1 MPSIWPPPGPQQ
13 ALQPGS
19 ILYVNNN
26 STAPRMTLSS
36 NGNLGLGVGSNVT
49 STIRAPNGVIT
60 NMDEVSM
67 KDLQSE
73 AFNTPIDTLIDL
85 WLTRYGN
92 EWVELERIQD
102 DAFYV
107 LAHKRLKSLGQL
119 ETHYLTDR
127 ARFVCRKPT

>member
-1 MPSIWPPPGPQQ
+1 MPSIWPSPGPQQ

-19 ILYVNNN
+19 IVY
-26 STAPRMTLSS
+26 TDT
-36 NGNLGLGVGSNVT
+36 T
-49 STIRAPNGVIT
+49 SYNTIGTVRAPQGVIT

-92 EWVELERIQD
+92 EWVDMDKIEGDE
-102 DAFYV
+102 FYV
-107 LAHKRLKSLGQL
+107 LAYKRLKSLGQL

>member
-13 ALQPGS
+13 AHEIS
-19 ILYVNNN
+19 NTTYTTT
-26 STAPRMTLSS
+26 STAAPSGGYVFTGGTAA
-36 NGNLGLGVGSNVT
+36 N
-49 STIRAPNGVIT
+49 TIGTMPGGIIT

-92 EWVELERIQD
+92 EWVDMDKIEGDE
-102 DAFYV
+102 FYV
-107 LAHKRLKSLGQL
+107 LAYKRLKSLGQL

>member
-13 ALQPGS
+13 AQNTGIVFHAL
-19 ILYVNNN
+19 N

-36 NGNLGLGVGSNVT
+36 NGGLGIGTAAPNIA
-49 STIRAPNGVIT
+49 STVRAPGGVIT

-73 AFNTPIDTLIDL
+73 AFSTPIDTLIDL

-92 EWVELERIQD
+92 EWVDMDKIEGDE
-102 DAFYV
+102 FYV
-107 LAHKRLKSLGQL
+107 LAYKRLKSLGQL

>member
-13 ALQPGS
+13 ALEPGS
-19 ILYVNNN
+19 ILYVD
-26 STAPRMTLSS
+26 S
-36 NGNLGLGVGSNVT
+36 NTTVPSGGYAFRGSNT
-49 STIRAPNGVIT
+49 NSNTIGTYRAPGGVIT

-73 AFNTPIDTLIDL
+73 AFNTPIATLIDL

-92 EWVELERIQD
+92 EWVDMDKIEGDE
-102 DAFYV
+102 FYV
-107 LAHKRLKSLGQL
+107 LAYKRLKSLGQL

>member
-1 MPSIWPPPGPQQ
+1 
-13 ALQPGS
+13 
-19 ILYVNNN
+19 
-26 STAPRMTLSS
+26 MTLSA
-36 NGNLGLGVGSNVT
+36 NGSLGIGSTGPN
-49 STIRAPNGVIT
+49 TIGTVRAPNGIIT

-92 EWVELERIQD
+92 EWVDMDKIEGDE
-102 DAFYV
+102 FYV
-107 LAHKRLKSLGQL
+107 LAYKRLKSLGQL

>member
-13 ALQPGS
+13 ALEPGS
-19 ILYVNNN
+19 ILYVNSGNG
-26 STAPRMTLSS
+26 TAA
-36 NGNLGLGVGSNVT
+36 N
-49 STIRAPNGVIT
+49 TIGTYRAPKGVIT

-92 EWVELERIQD
+92 EWVDMDKIED
-102 DAFYV
+102 DEFYV
-107 LAHKRLKSLGQL
+107 LAYKRLKSLGQL

>member
-1 MPSIWPPPGPQQ
+1 
-13 ALQPGS
+13 
-19 ILYVNNN
+19 
-26 STAPRMTLSS
+26 
-36 NGNLGLGVGSNVT
+36 
-49 STIRAPNGVIT
+49 
-60 NMDEVSM
+60 MDEVSM

-92 EWVELERIQD
+92 EWVDMDKIEGDE
-102 DAFYV
+102 FYV
-107 LAHKRLKSLGQL
+107 LAYKRLKSLGQL

>member
-1 MPSIWPPPGPQQ
+1 MTSIYYPPPFAAGGVVTNTLTGHKTVAFNNGGVPMHT
-13 ALQPGS
+13 PG
-19 ILYVNNN
+19 
-26 STAPRMTLSS
+26 
-36 NGNLGLGVGSNVT
+36 GVS
-49 STIRAPNGVIT
+49 T

-92 EWVELERIQD
+92 EWVDIDKIEGDE
-102 DAFYV
+102 FYV
-107 LAHKRLKSLGQL
+107 LAYKRLKSLGQL

>member
-13 ALQPGS
+13 ALEPGS
-19 ILYVNNN
+19 ILYVNSNT
-26 STAPRMTLSS
+26 TAPS
-36 NGNLGLGVGSNVT
+36 GGYAFT
-49 STIRAPNGVIT
+49 SGTAANTIGTFRAPNGVIT

-92 EWVELERIQD
+92 EWVDMDKIEGDE
-102 DAFYV
+102 FYV
-107 LAHKRLKSLGQL
+107 LAYKRLKSLGQL